1 MNRRV
6 AAMVLLGVACN
17 PKVTTRSEDAGAR
30 SDARAVR
37 ELPAPVALADVQ
49 VGEGSAHNLGFL
61 LAFRVLRDAGDAGK
75 TYQQAV
81 ELCRGQGRMLCTETQ
96 WLRACEEH
104 AAVGRMES
112 WTATR
117 RGKNV
122 VVAGGRNC
130 GSRDK
135 AQEGETHPHRVG
147 LCCERAVALRTADA
161 GPWQG
166 LGTRF
171 PLRFERA
178 LNEGNEKELRSM
190 LSETVVR
197 DGRKWTPDALLA
209 QEREARPRVGWTLFD
224 TCDMR
229 TGPVVVDK
237 ADAGTGRMQ
246 GTLLT
251 CRTLLDRKGDIIDYV
266 TVLGVVGDGEDG
278 ARLAQIDHKGPA
290 VIPGVR

>member
-1 MNRRV
+1 MKRGVVVV
-6 AAMVLLGVACN
+6 ALIVVACN
-17 PKVTTRSEDAGAR
+17 PQVTKRSEDAGAR
-30 SDARAVR
+30 PDARSAR
-37 ELPAPVALADVQ
+37 SLPAPVALPDVP
-49 VGEGSAHNLGFL
+49 VGEGSAHNLGFTL
-61 LAFRVLRDAGDAGK
+61 GFRVLRDPGDAGK

-81 ELCRGQGRMLCTETQ
+81 QLCLGQGRMLCTETQ

-104 AAVGRMES
+104 PAVGKMES

-122 VVAGGRNC
+122 VVAGGRDC

-147 LCCERAVALRTADA
+147 LCCERVVALRTADA

-166 LGTRF
+166 LGARF

-178 LNEGNEKELRSM
+178 LNEGNDEALRAM
-190 LSETVVR
+190 LAETVVR
-197 DGRKWTPDALLA
+197 DGRKAAPDALIA

-237 ADAGTGRMQ
+237 ADAGTGRQQ

-251 CRTLLDRKGDIIDYV
+251 CKTLLDRKGDVIDYV
-266 TVLGVVGDGEDG
+266 TVLGVVGEGEE